1 MSEKEKAIKA
11 LAQIIAQNEARLQKQ
26 QELKDWFTRLNND
39 LMKAIES
46 LQQA

>member
-26 QELKDWFTRLNND
+26 QELRDWFTRLNND